1 MANSGPGTN
10 GSQFFINFKN
20 NESLNGKHTVFGR
33 VVVGMEVVD
42 KMQMVKTGAG
52 DKPVEDIKILS
63 IRRAPKPAL
72 LRKDPAKNNSK

>member
-1 MANSGPGTN
+1 MANSGPATN

-42 KMQMVKTGAG
+42 KMQTVKTGVG
-52 DKPVEDIKILS
+52 DKPVEDLEILS
-63 IRRAPKPAL
+63 IRRVPMPVT
-72 LRKDPAKNNSK
+72 LRKDPAKNKAR